1 MQSYTKTNW
10 INDETYLNQTNMN
23 KIENQLET
31 LTDEVIDIEE
41 TIGNINTVLAT
52 LTTPSNGGGN

>member
-41 TIGNINTVLAT
+41 NIGNINTVLAT
-52 LTTPSNGGGN
+52 LTTPSNGGGE